1 MENKSFTF
9 STEEV
14 DNIVVEWIYKNYG
27 IRHLQ
32 YNGNEIDPVT
42 DDMTFTFGPPED
54 DDGEDT

>member
-14 DNIVVEWIYKNYG
+14 ENIVVEWIYKNYG

-54 DDGEDT
+54 DDDE